1 VDDVDSMLKGVELHW
16 VLVGAFRNVSDK
28 NILMETYTLELDN
41 VDSRFLMT
49 ILNGRDYIGA
59 LRQIEPSRREVV
71 VIQKGRKRRK
81 EKRKN

>member
-1 VDDVDSMLKGVELHW
+1 MDDVDSMLKGVE
-16 VLVGAFRNVSDK
+16 
-28 NILMETYTLELDN
+28 TLELDN